1 MAVDTLT
8 TFKAVQRVL
17 ADVSGMKLVHGVTP
31 PTSGT
36 ASHANLRPATDELVD
51 SPAIVLGSG
60 PIEVTP
66 GPQTRLTWTMQAAI
80 WRVRDGGGGIAEA
93 YDGLIGDIG
102 AVVVAVQARG
112 KAYAIQAGLQSLSI
126 ASFNPV
132 DGAEWPSGSNRWF
145 LVVPFELQVVADYDT
160 PITPA

>member
-8 TFKAVQRVL
+8 TFRAVQRVL

-31 PTSGT
+31 PASGT
-36 ASHANLRPATDELVD
+36 AAHANLRPATDELVD
-51 SPAIVLGSG
+51 SPSIVLGSG

-66 GPQTRLTWTMQAAI
+66 GPQTRLTWTMQGAV
-80 WRVRDGGGGIAEA
+80 WRVRDGGGGIVEA

-102 AVVVAVQARG
+102 ALVVAVQARG
-112 KAYAIQAGLQSLSI
+112 KAYSVDASLQSLSI
-126 ASFNPV
+126 ASV
-132 DGAEWPSGSNRWF
+132 AAIDGAEWPAGSNRWF
-145 LVVPFELQVVADYDT
+145 LVAPFELQVVADYDT